1 MRRWLTLCA
10 LLAVGCDSKATQ
22 PTAATGAA
30 APNPAKSATAPPASA
45 SSAAVAPKAAKK
57 VLRTPQDKVRH
68 GTLMYVA
75 SVSGAYRGRLREGGS
90 VAIVFATKTAPL
102 APRAPG
108 AHAGLSAEVSPAT
121 AAPTAI
127 RRLPLRDVLAAA
139 ADDKARR
146 ELAKELR
153 VLADGRVEATLVLL
167 PQRRMV
173 TLEVGRMLERTR
185 AHKWETQ
192 LMSRT
197 PPTEP
202 VALLAAYQSI
212 LAVDALCM
220 NLRRS
225 KVVIDEKSSSVLA
238 LDDNDAFSASGR
250 DGAIG
255 DTLPRLSRHLVFS
268 KALEQRLRKLDRTKI
283 EAALRSPELGLL
295 VTPKQLDEVEQRRQ
309 ALLRLLDR
317 RIKRRGRDKTLALP

>member
-1 MRRWLTLCA
+1 MNRGLALCA
-10 LLAVGCDSKATQ
+10 LLVLGCDSKAPQ
-22 PTAATGAA
+22 PAAANSAPAPNSAKGVAAPPPSASSVAA
-30 APNPAKSATAPPASA
+30 APK
-45 SSAAVAPKAAKK
+45 APKKAQRAP
-57 VLRTPQDKVRH
+57 REKVRH
-68 GTLMYVA
+68 GTLIDVA
-75 SVSGAYRGRLREGGS
+75 KASTTYQGRLREGGS
-90 VAIVFATKTAPL
+90 VAIVFATKAAPL

-108 AHAGLSAEVSPAT
+108 AHAGLSAEISPASV
-121 AAPTAI
+121 APTAI
-127 RRLPLRDVLAAA
+127 RRLPLRAVLVAA
-139 ADDKARR
+139 ADNKTRR
-146 ELAKELR
+146 QLAKELR
-153 VLADGRVEATLVLL
+153 VLADGHVEAAVVLL

-173 TLEVGRMLERTR
+173 TLEVGRMLEGTR
-185 AHKWETQ
+185 GHKWETE

-202 VALLAAYQSI
+202 LALLAAYQSI

-255 DTLPRLSRHLVFS
+255 DPLPRLSRHLVFS
-268 KALEQRLRKLDRTKI
+268 KALEQRLRKLDRTRI
-283 EAALRSPELGLL
+283 EAALRSPEVGLL
-295 VTPKQLDEVEQRRQ
+295 VTPKQVDEVEQRRL